1 MMAIFH
7 HFGSSI
13 SQILSVWVTTRAAG
27 LTSYMLLFAS
37 IAAGLLQGG
46 AWAKGPVKAKL
57 NMVHQWCGWFGLLFG
72 MVHGLV
78 LLFDRYVGYSL
89 ADILIPFKASEDR
102 LWMGL
107 GILSLYL
114 MLLLIIS
121 SDLMKKLGRK
131 AWRLIHF
138 LAMPTYLMALIHGI
152 MLGSDSR
159 QTPVLVL
166 YAVTG
171 MAALVL
177 LVNRILASR
186 RKGGGKLIVVQE
198 GGKTRIKQIPTSR

>member
-1 MMAIFH
+1 MAIFH

>member
-1 MMAIFH
+1 MTVFH

-37 IAAGLLQGG
+37 VAAGLLQGG
-46 AWAKGPVKAKL
+46 AWARGPVKAKL

-89 ADILIPFKASEDR
+89 ADLLIPFKASGDR

-114 MLLLIIS
+114 LLLLIIS
-121 SDLMKKLGRK
+121 SDLMKKLGKK
-131 AWRLIHF
+131 AWRFIHF
-138 LAMPTYLMALIHGI
+138 LAMPTYLMALVHGV
-152 MLGSDSR
+152 MLGTDSR
-159 QTPVLVL
+159 QAPVIVL

-171 MAALVL
+171 VTVLIL
-177 LVNRILASR
+177 LVNRIAASR
-186 RKGGGKLIVVQE
+186 RKGGGRLIVVQE
-198 GGKTRIKQIPTSR
+198 GGKTRIKQIPSSR

>member
-1 MMAIFH
+1 MAVFH

-37 IAAGLLQGG
+37 VAAGLLQGG

-89 ADILIPFKASEDR
+89 ADLLIPFKASGDR

-114 MLLLIIS
+114 MMLLIIS
-121 SDLMKKLGRK
+121 SDLMKKLGKK

-138 LAMPTYLMALIHGI
+138 LAMPTYLMALVHGI
-152 MLGSDSR
+152 MLGTDSR
-159 QTPVLVL
+159 QAPVLVL

-171 MAALVL
+171 VTVLIL
-177 LVNRILASR
+177 LVNRIAASR
-186 RKGGGKLIVVQE
+186 RKGGGRMIVVQE
-198 GGKTRIKQIPTSR
+198 GGKTRIKQIPSSRL

>member
-1 MMAIFH
+1 MMAVFH

-37 IAAGLLQGG
+37 IAAGLLQGS

-72 MVHGLV
+72 MAHGLV

-89 ADILIPFKASEDR
+89 ADLLIPFKASGDR

-121 SDLMKKLGRK
+121 SDLMKKLGKK

-138 LAMPTYLMALIHGI
+138 LAMPTYLMALVHGI
-152 MLGSDSR
+152 MLGTDSR
-159 QTPVLVL
+159 QAPVIVL

-171 MAALVL
+171 VTVL
-177 LVNRILASR
+177 ILLLNRIAATR
-186 RKGGGKLIVVQE
+186 RKGGGRMIVVQE
-198 GGKTRIKQIPTSR
+198 GGKTRIKQIPSSR

>member
-1 MMAIFH
+1 MMAVFY
-7 HFGSSI
+7 HFGSGI

-37 IAAGLLQGG
+37 VAAGLLQGG

-78 LLFDRYVGYSL
+78 LLFDRFVGYSL
-89 ADILIPFKASEDR
+89 ADLLIPFKASGDR
-102 LWMGL
+102 LWMGM

-114 MLLLIIS
+114 LLLLIIS
-121 SDLMKKLGRK
+121 SDLMKKLGK
-131 AWRLIHF
+131 KVWRFIHF
-138 LAMPTYLMALIHGI
+138 LAMPAYLMALVHGI
-152 MLGSDSR
+152 MLGTDSR
-159 QTPVLVL
+159 QAPVIGL

-171 MAALVL
+171 VTVLIL
-177 LVNRILASR
+177 LVNRIAASR
-186 RKGGGKLIVVQE
+186 RKGGGRLIVVQE
-198 GGKTRIKQIPTSR
+198 GGKTRIKQIPSSR